1 MAEPKEAQAF
11 QRIGLNFTEDDGQP
25 PRFERLAVRMARYRA
40 MQAAQEAG
48 ADLLDWTDDE
58 TGSNADAVRSSVA
71 VDLMRLLAALAVASL
86 LAWLLGPFSPL
97 AITAGMGLAIFAG
110 LALTGLVLGLVSAHR
125 S

>member
-11 QRIGLNFTEDDGQP
+11 QRIELNFTEDDGQP

-110 LALTGLVLGLVSAHR
+110 LALTGLVLGLVSTHR

>member
-11 QRIGLNFTEDDGQP
+11 QRIGLNLTDDDGQAH
-25 PRFERLAVRMARYRA
+25 RFESLAVRMARYRA
-40 MQAAQEAG
+40 MQAAQEAE
-48 ADLLDWTDDE
+48 AELLDWMEDE
-58 TGSNADAVRSSVA
+58 PGSNADAARSSVA
-71 VDLMRLLAALAVASL
+71 VDLVRLLAALAVASL

-110 LALTGLVLGLVSAHR
+110 LALTGLVLGLVSTHR

>member
-11 QRIGLNFTEDDGQP
+11 QRIELNFTEDDGQP